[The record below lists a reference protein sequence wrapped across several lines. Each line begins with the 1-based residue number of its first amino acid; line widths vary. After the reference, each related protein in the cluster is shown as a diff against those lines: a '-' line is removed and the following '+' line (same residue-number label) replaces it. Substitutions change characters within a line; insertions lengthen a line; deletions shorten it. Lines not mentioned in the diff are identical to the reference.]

1 MKISEL
7 ISRLQY
13 IQTEYETEDIEVKF
27 YTGSK
32 HLDLEYVDLARVCQ
46 DHLQGGQLD
55 WYYICLRGI
64 ERKGK

>member
-7 ISRLQY
+7 ISRLQH

-27 YTGSK
+27 YAGSK
-32 HLDLEYVDLARVCQ
+32 LLDLECVDLARVCQ
-46 DHLQGGQLD
+46 DHLQDGQPD